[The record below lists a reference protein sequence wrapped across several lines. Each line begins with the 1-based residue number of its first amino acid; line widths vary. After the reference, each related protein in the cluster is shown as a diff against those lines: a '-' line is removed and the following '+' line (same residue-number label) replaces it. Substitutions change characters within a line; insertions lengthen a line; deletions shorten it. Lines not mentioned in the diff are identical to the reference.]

1 MVMSRRSLT
10 RLGGVAAVSAASLAT
25 LAGLPSPAAAV
36 RSPRGT
42 VASAATVA
50 LRSTSLGR
58 ILVNG
63 RGHTLYAFT
72 KDGRNKDRCVTTEG
86 CTSAWPLLTVKG
98 KPHAGAGVKG
108 SKLSTITVAGGS
120 HQVTYAG
127 HPLYTY
133 VSDSGPG
140 ETSYVGVSQFGG
152 KWLAVQA
159 SGSLKG

>member
-1 MVMSRRSLT
+1 MSRRSLT

-36 RSPRGT
+36 RSPR
-42 VASAATVA
+42 ASAAAAATVG
-50 LRSTSLGR
+50 LRGSSLGK
-58 ILVNG
+58 ILVNSRG
-63 RGHTLYAFT
+63 RTLYAFA
-72 KDGRNKDRCVTTEG
+72 KDGRNKDRCVSIEG
-86 CTSAWPLLTVKG
+86 CTSVWPVLTTSG

-108 SKLSTITVAGGS
+108 TKLSTITIAGGK

-133 VSDSGPG
+133 VSDDGPA
-140 ETSYVGVSQFGG
+140 ETDYVGVSQFGG
-152 KWLAVQA
+152 KWLAVTA